1 MMVLAV
7 AEVGDTR
14 KTRFQVVGTP
24 FENFKGGDAVRGRQP
39 LETDG
44 G

>member
-1 MMVLAV
+1 MVLAV

-14 KTRFQVVGTP
+14 KARFQVKLIP
-24 FENFKGGDAVRGRQP
+24 FANFEGGDAVHGRQP